1 MFGMAWQPADG
12 FKLLGEMEET
22 MRRDTAE
29 KGQELERR
37 AETASPAGDRD
48 DRGGTLAT
56 TDMADIYQR
65 LAAPFDSTFRDQRG
79 GVDLEYITGEQCV
92 SRLNQVLGPV
102 GWSFVVR
109 EHGINAEAD
118 EAWVLGELTITLDGA
133 TATRQ
138 QFGSQ
143 KIKRARQ
150 SGTPLDIGFDLKGA
164 ATDALKKC
172 ASLVGVGLYLSR
184 KEAPAAEVGGGSD
197 VGDRLACETCGQEL
211 GEIRFR
217 DGTAWMPMQL
227 ASLGRRK
234 HGRVL
239 CMDHYRQANE
249 ARRRAEQS
257 GEQVAF

>member
-1 MFGMAWQPADG
+1 MAEKVQELSKASARGAHGGMADGASASTVVADV
-12 FKLLGEMEET
+12 
-22 MRRDTAE
+22 
-29 KGQELERR
+29 
-37 AETASPAGDRD
+37 
-48 DRGGTLAT
+48 
-56 TDMADIYQR
+56 YQR
-65 LAAPFDSTFRDQRG
+65 LAAPFETTFRDQRG
-79 GVDLEYITGEQCV
+79 GVELEYITGEQCV

-109 EHGINAEAD
+109 EHGLNAEAD
-118 EAWVLGELTITLDGA
+118 EIWVLGELTVTIDGV

-150 SGTPLDIGFDLKGA
+150 TGNPLDIGFDLKGA

-184 KEAPAAEVGGGSD
+184 KEAPAAESAAA
-197 VGDRLACETCGQEL
+197 GDTGERLTCEKCGQEL
-211 GEIRFR
+211 AEIRFR
-217 DGTAWMPMQL
+217 DGTAWLPVQL

-234 HGRVL
+234 HGQVL

-249 ARRRAEQS
+249 ARRRAEQAN
-257 GEQVAF
+257 EQVAF

>member
-1 MFGMAWQPADG
+1 MAR
-12 FKLLGEMEET
+12 ET
-22 MRRDTAE
+22 ME
-29 KGQELERR
+29 KVQELERQ
-37 AETASPAGDRD
+37 PAKGSGDAV
-48 DRGGTLAT
+48 RGAPPAA
-56 TDMADIYQR
+56 ADVADVYER
-65 LAAPFDSTFRDQRG
+65 LAAPFESTFRDQRG

-92 SRLNQVLGPV
+92 SRLNQVLGPLA
-102 GWSFVVR
+102 WSFVVR
-109 EHGINAEAD
+109 EHGVNAEAD
-118 EAWVLGELTITLDGA
+118 EVWVLGELTVTLDGT

-143 KIKRARQ
+143 KVKRARQ

-164 ATDALKKC
+164 TTDALKKC
-172 ASLVGVGLYLSR
+172 ASLIGVGLYLSR
-184 KEAPAAEVGGGSD
+184 KEAPAVAEAAAGPD
-197 VGDRLACETCGQEL
+197 AQDRLTCETCGQEL

-249 ARRRAEQS
+249 ARRRAEQA
-257 GEQVAF
+257 GEQAAF

>member
-1 MFGMAWQPADG
+1 MALPPADR
-12 FKLLGEMEET
+12 FKLLDEMEEK

-29 KGQELERR
+29 NGQELEQRV
-37 AETASPAGDRD
+37 ETASATAHRD
-48 DRGGTLAT
+48 GHVGTLPT
-56 TDMADIYQR
+56 TDVTDIYQR

-118 EAWVLGELTITLDGA
+118 EAWVLAELTITLDGV

-184 KEAPAAEVGGGSD
+184 KEAPAAEAGGSSEI
-197 VGDRLACETCGQEL
+197 GDRLTCETCGQEL

-249 ARRRAEQS
+249 ARRRAEQA

>member
-1 MFGMAWQPADG
+1 
-12 FKLLGEMEET
+12 MEEQMARSGVE
-22 MRRDTAE
+22 MR
-29 KGQELERR
+29 QELDAKAASVGSDAIEGGHGP
-37 AETASPAGDRD
+37 TAG
-48 DRGGTLAT
+48 LASQA
-56 TDMADIYQR
+56 ADIYQL
-65 LAAPFDSTFRDQRG
+65 LAAPFESTFRDQRG

-92 SRLNQVLGPV
+92 TRLNQVLGPL

-109 EHGINAEAD
+109 EHGINAESD
-118 EAWVLGELTITLDGA
+118 EAWVLGELTIVRDGL

-143 KIKRARQ
+143 KLKRARQ

-164 ATDALKKC
+164 TTDALKKC

-184 KEAPAAEVGGGSD
+184 KEAPTAEAASPSEAS
-197 VGDRLACETCGQEL
+197 DRLTCETCGQEL

-217 DGTAWMPMQL
+217 DGTAWLPMQL

-249 ARRRAEQS
+249 ARRRAEQA
-257 GEQVAF
+257 GEQAAF